1 MAVSIMARVEP
12 LPVGVVL
19 AGGESTRLGR
29 DKALL
34 RPGGRETLLEHAL
47 ATLGAAG
54 LVERAVSV
62 SSPERA
68 AALRESIPAL
78 AGVSFVVDVTPGRGP
93 LAGLHAAL
101 TCFPGRS
108 IVLVACDMPGL
119 DPVALRLLLAYP
131 DADVVIPC
139 PGGRA
144 QPLHA
149 RYGLACRPA
158 AARLLAE
165 GRLAMRDLLTAS
177 GLRVVTLDDA
187 LLARHGVSPA
197 AFDNVNTAA
206 DLAALADREG

>member
-1 MAVSIMARVEP
+1 MARVEP

-19 AGGESTRLGR
+19 AGGESRRLGR

-47 ATLGAAG
+47 AVLGAAR

-62 SSPERA
+62 SSSERA
-68 AALRESIPAL
+68 AALREAIPAL
-78 AGVSFVVDVTPGRGP
+78 AAIPFVVDVTPGRGP

-101 TCFPGRS
+101 TRFPGRS

-131 DADVVIPC
+131 DADVVVPC
-139 PGGRA
+139 SGERA

-149 RYGLACRPA
+149 RYGPACRPVA
-158 AARLLAE
+158 GRLLVE
-165 GRLAMRDLLTAS
+165 GRLAMRDLLAAPE
-177 GLRVVTLDDA
+177 LHVATLDDA
-187 LLARHGVSPA
+187 LLVRHGVSPA

-206 DLAALADREG
+206 DLAALADRQ